1 MKLLSKLACT
11 SIALLAC
18 AALCLPASAQ
28 NVTIVDF
35 GSSNDANAT
44 FEDADGNP
52 FPDGQNV
59 PYPETIA
66 GTLATDPAPVVFNG
80 PAPNDQNPFNV
91 VVGAD
96 PLLETDAELG
106 TQAEIEAAVLS
117 DGATLEWTNATSW
130 NFVVAGHA
138 GESFFAA
145 VEDFAPTTF
154 TITTANPMDEVTVEA
169 IGSWERDGMV
179 TFGGTS
185 AIAPLYNPPA
195 DAPGWTFIGTSIGTS
210 TGTLSTGNIPG
221 GGAPEGN
228 VGAFRI
234 TITPAA
240 DTGGPVLKGD
250 VDTSGMVDFDDIP
263 AFISVLQSGDF
274 QAEADADCDMDVDFD
289 DIPAFI
295 LILQGG

>member
-1 MKLLSKLACT
+1 MKLLSLLGQT
-11 SIALLAC
+11 SIAILAC
-18 AALCLPASAQ
+18 AVMCSSASAQ
-28 NVTIVDF
+28 IVTIVDF

-66 GTLATDPAPVVFNG
+66 GTLASDPAPVVFNG
-80 PAPNDQNPFNV
+80 FAPNDQNPFNV

-106 TQAEIEAAVLS
+106 TLAETEAAVLNG
-117 DGATLEWTNATSW
+117 GATLEWTNATSW

-138 GESFFAA
+138 GESFFSA

-154 TITTANPMDEVTVEA
+154 TITTANPGDVVTVEA

-179 TFGGTS
+179 SFGGTS

-195 DAPGWTFIGTSIGTS
+195 DAPGWTFIGTSTGTT
-210 TGTLSTGNIPG
+210 TGTLSTGEIPG

-234 TITPAA
+234 TITPADMEA
-240 DTGGPVLKGD
+240 LKGD
-250 VDTSGMVDFDDIP
+250 VNLSGGVDFSDIAPFIAVLQGGMFQAEADCDCSLEVDFSDIP
-263 AFISVLQSGDF
+263 AFI
-274 QAEADADCDMDVDFD
+274 A
-289 DIPAFI
+289 
-295 LILQGG
+295 ILQAQ

>member
-96 PLLETDAELG
+96 PLLETDAVLG

-221 GGAPEGN
+221 GGVPEGN

-234 TITPAA
+234 TITPA

>member
-35 GSSNDANAT
+35 GSSNDSNAT

>member
-1 MKLLSKLACT
+1 MKLLSKLTCT
-11 SIALLAC
+11 SVALLTC
-18 AALCLPASAQ
+18 ALLCSPASAQ
-28 NVTIVDF
+28 IVTIIDF

-154 TITTANPMDEVTVEA
+154 TITTANPGDVVTVEA

-179 TFGGTS
+179 SFGGTS

-195 DAPGWTFIGTSIGTS
+195 DAPGWTFIGTSTGTT
-210 TGTLSTGNIPG
+210 TGTLSTGEIPG
-221 GGAPEGN
+221 GGVPEGN

-234 TITPAA
+234 TITPADMEEEA
-240 DTGGPVLKGD
+240 LKGD
-250 VDTSGMVDFDDIP
+250 VDLSGEVNFADIGPFIGALQGGMFQAEADCDCSLEVDFADIP
-263 AFISVLQSGDF
+263 AFIG
-274 QAEADADCDMDVDFD
+274 
-289 DIPAFI
+289 
-295 LILQGG
+295 ILQAQ